1 MEIISDLFSKLS
13 DVQELVRWA
22 GYIGLFA
29 IVFAETGLLIG
40 FFLPGDS
47 LLFTA
52 GLFAA
57 KGDFEITFLIL
68 ILIIAAIIGDAVGYN
83 IGKHGGTYLYSRPET
98 KFFKRSHL
106 IKTKEFYEKYGNIT
120 IVLARFMPFA
130 RTFAPVVAGI
140 AQMQYKKFA
149 KYNIL
154 GGIGWISSMTLLG
167 YFLGTFI
174 PNIEKYIYY
183 IIILIVLL
191 SISPGIFKYIQIKR
205 KGNL

>member
-1 MEIISDLFSKLS
+1 
-13 DVQELVRWA
+13 
-22 GYIGLFA
+22 
-29 IVFAETGLLIG
+29 
-40 FFLPGDS
+40 
-47 LLFTA
+47 
-52 GLFAA
+52 
-57 KGDFEITFLIL
+57 
-68 ILIIAAIIGDAVGYN
+68 
-83 IGKHGGTYLYSRPET
+83 
-98 KFFKRSHL
+98 
-106 IKTKEFYEKYGNIT
+106 
-120 IVLARFMPFA
+120 MPFA